1 MSRISTRQG
10 RVLTEVI
17 DMTLDER
24 KKQILESIIKD
35 YVESAEPIGSRAI
48 VKKHSLRIS
57 AATVRNEM
65 ADLEDM
71 GYLEQPHTSA
81 GRIPSETG
89 FRYYVDCMM
98 EREDLLGDEVELL
111 YKILQENLQDWNA
124 VIQSIGNFLSQV
136 TKYTSFI
143 VVPTTKIDDFKYI
156 QLVPMEAQQAMV
168 IVITDT
174 GVLMHR
180 RIDVPE
186 SVGLKELQSINEV
199 FNRLFAGKRFAD
211 LRKTDLQS
219 LRDKLNQRKRL
230 IDGVLDAISDIMDNA
245 GEEKTVVSG
254 VLNILNE
261 PEFKDL
267 DKLKKILTLLE
278 EDTMLKDV
286 LPETTGGAVDI
297 TIGSENLVDE
307 LKEISIVLAGY
318 RLGSEIGRV
327 GVIGPVRME
336 YWKAAG
342 TVEAVRTI
350 IDEVLKKYY

>member
-1 MSRISTRQG
+1 M
-10 RVLTEVI
+10 LTGAI

-24 KKQILESIIKD
+24 KKRILESVIKD
-35 YVESAEPIGSRAI
+35 YVESAEPVGSRAI

-98 EREDLLGDEVELL
+98 ERESLVEDEVRLL
-111 YKILQENLQDWNA
+111 HRILKENLRDWDA
-124 VIQSIGNFLSQV
+124 VIQSIGNFLARV
-136 TKYTSFI
+136 TGYTSFI
-143 VVPTTKIDDFKYI
+143 IVPTTRVDDFRYI
-156 QLVPMEAQQAMV
+156 QLVPVEEHQAMV

-186 SVGLKELQSINEV
+186 SVAFRDLQSINEV
-199 FNRLFAGKRFAD
+199 FNRLFAGKKFAH

-219 LRDKLNQRKRL
+219 LRDELRQRRKV
-230 IDGVLDAISDIMDNA
+230 IDGVLEAISDLMESA

-254 VLNILNE
+254 MLNILNE

-278 EDTMLKDV
+278 EDTMLKNM
-286 LPETTGGAVDI
+286 LPETTGEAIDI
-297 TIGSENLVDE
+297 TIGSENRVDDA
-307 LKEISIVLAGY
+307 KEISIVLAGY
-318 RLGSEIGRV
+318 KMGGETGRM

-342 TVEAVRTI
+342 TVDAVRTI
-350 IDEVLKKYY
+350 IDEVLKKHY

>member
-1 MSRISTRQG
+1 
-10 RVLTEVI
+10 VLTGVI

-24 KKQILESIIKD
+24 KKRILESIIKD
-35 YVESAEPIGSRAI
+35 YVESAEPVGSRAI
-48 VKKHSLRIS
+48 VKKHNLRIS

-81 GRIPSETG
+81 GRIPSEIG

-98 EREDLLGDEVELL
+98 ERESLIEDEVEILH
-111 YKILQENLQDWNA
+111 KILKENLQDWDA

-136 TKYTSFI
+136 TRYTSFI
-143 VVPTTKIDDFKYI
+143 IVPTIKVDDFKYI
-156 QLVPMEAQQAMV
+156 QLVPVEAGKAMI

-186 SVGLKELQSINEV
+186 SVQVKDLQSINEV
-199 FNRLFAGKRFAD
+199 FNRLFAGKKFAE
-211 LRKTDLQS
+211 LRHTDMQS
-219 LRDKLNQRKRL
+219 LRDELKHRKRI
-230 IDGVLDAISDIMDNA
+230 IDGVLDAINNMMENT
-245 GEEKTVVSG
+245 GEEKIVISG
-254 VLNILNE
+254 ILNILNE

-267 DKLKKILTLLE
+267 EKLKKILALLE
-278 EDTMLKDV
+278 EDTMLKNM
-286 LPETTGGAVDI
+286 LPETTGEAVDI
-297 TIGSENLVDE
+297 TIGSENRVDDA
-307 LKEISIVLAGY
+307 KEISIVLAGY
-318 RLGSEIGRV
+318 KVGSEIGRM

-342 TVEAVRTI
+342 TVDSVRTI
-350 IDEVLKKYY
+350 IDEVLKKHY